1 MSDDAAAGRHDVPPS
16 ESDVSK
22 VDVGKKR
29 PPCGKEANP
38 ASIPWMAE
46 HGLKDGD
53 WFHASKP
60 TLRRGMAIGD
70 LKSRVFCC
78 GVLASQAYQGECAM
92 TMRNNVRV
100 PLTSAG
106 ITKQLYDAAVEFYV
120 GSGIELTE
128 AQKKA
133 LKAAVS
139 KSSIRR
145 VLVDL
150 EQEGRADR
158 RTAGGRPLRELDP
171 AELKRLPHG
180 EIRMFFFLRPRPA
193 QGVEPPAEVGTK
205 CLPRFETLPSKEN
218 HLLQRLLGRLG
229 LSLPPE
235 VGNNDYLAAEVK
247 VGIGDYL
254 KAEEVAIRKFKKR
267 LEVGAERERIV
278 ITPVIKSATAKTAAA
293 DDPAPVADA
302 APAAA
307 EEPFRSKVRTP
318 QGPDIEALT
327 EAIRSY
333 DPLAGADSAKRLLDR
348 CRKKAPRA
356 EPPVSAA
363 EVISVCDA
371 MVDRKGGRTGEAW
384 RRIDSPIGFFI
395 DGAPSAFPAVLDT
408 LRGGKSRDGK

>member
-1 MSDDAAAGRHDVPPS
+1 MSDNAPGGRRNMPASETDA
-16 ESDVSK
+16 SK
-22 VDVGKKR
+22 VDVGNR
-29 PPCGKEANP
+29 RLPRSKEANP
-38 ASIPWMAE
+38 ASIRWMAE
-46 HGLKDGD
+46 FGLEDGD

-60 TLRRGMAIGD
+60 ALRRGMATGD

-100 PLTSAG
+100 PLNPAG
-106 ITKQLYDAAVEFYV
+106 MAKQLYDAAVEFYV

-145 VLVDL
+145 VLADL

-158 RTAGGRPLRELDP
+158 RTADGRSLRELGP

-180 EIRMFFFLRPRPA
+180 DIRMFFFLRPRPA
-193 QGVEPPAEVGTK
+193 QGVEAPAEVGTK
-205 CLPRFETLPSKEN
+205 CLPRFETLSSKEN
-218 HLLQRLLGRLG
+218 QLLQRLLGRLG

-254 KAEEVAIRKFKKR
+254 KDEEVATQKFKKR

-278 ITPVIKSATAKTAAA
+278 ITSVIKPAGAKTAAA
-293 DDPAPVADA
+293 RNPAPAPDA

-307 EEPFRSKVRTP
+307 ENTSPAKVQAP
-318 QGPDIEALT
+318 EDPDIAVLT
-327 EAIRSY
+327 EALRSY
-333 DPLAGADSAKRLLDR
+333 DPLASADSAKRLLDC
-348 CRKKAPRA
+348 CRKKAPHA
-356 EPPVSAA
+356 KPPVSAA
-363 EVISVCDA
+363 EAIRVCEA
-371 MVDRKGGRTGEAW
+371 LVDRKGGRTGDAW
-384 RRIDSPIGFFI
+384 RRIDNRIGFFI
-395 DGAPSAFPAVLDT
+395 NGAPDAFPTVLET
-408 LRGGKSRDGK
+408 LRPAQSSDRI